1 MSKKKNVIARV
12 GNFEI
17 TKESGAEHDYIR
29 IKAISGSW
37 GITHRDD
44 SPMYGAWLMMCKD
57 PEYRKGME
65 VIITMSYHLTN
76 SILDKEFVED
86 FFNALDAMGKRRV
99 ANAPVPTEQEEADA
113 IAEVQMMDDAKKM
126 LTEGEV
132 L

>member
-1 MSKKKNVIARV
+1 MAKRKNIIARV

-86 FFNALDAMGKRRV
+86 FFNALDAMGKRKV

-113 IAEVQMMDDAKKM
+113 IAEVQMMEEVKKT
-126 LTEGEV
+126 LTE
-132 L
+132 

>member
-17 TKESGAEHDYIR
+17 TKESGAKHDYIR

-99 ANAPVPTEQEEADA
+99 ANAPIPTEQEETDA
-113 IAEVQMMDDAKKM
+113 IAEVQMMEEVKKT
-126 LTEGEV
+126 LTDEKRD
-132 L
+132 

>member
-1 MSKKKNVIARV
+1 MSKKKIVIARV

-37 GITHRDD
+37 GVTHRDD

-86 FFNALDAMGKRRV
+86 FFNALDARDKRRV
-99 ANAPVPTEQEEADA
+99 ANAPIPTEQEEADA
-113 IAEVQMMDDAKKM
+113 IAEVQIMEEVKKTIQDN
-126 LTEGEV
+126 L
-132 L
+132 